1 MTEGKDV
8 METKRILGLVLVDR
22 RMEMVARILVMRHYE
37 MVDRK
42 VLEVVKKVDDEQEVI
57 AATKK
62 GQNG

>member
-1 MTEGKDV
+1 
-8 METKRILGLVLVDR
+8 
-22 RMEMVARILVMRHYE
+22 MVARILVMRHYE